1 MLELKRPTQTELD
14 RMSAAEKDALI
25 LSLFDV
31 LEAFGRRL
39 RELEGKVEKTS
50 KNSSKPPSSDGLK
63 KAAAE
68 PRKKGERPV
77 GGVPGHPG
85 ATLEMTDTP
94 DRVEELRPQGSCE
107 CGAYLEG
114 LEAVAG
120 ERRQQIEMPEPRA
133 TVTEYRQMRVECP
146 GCGRAHAG
154 MFPPSVTPNV
164 SYGPRLKAYA
174 VGLAQGH
181 FVGLE
186 RVCAIVA
193 DQCGVRPSGWSVQQW
208 IVKAGQWLAPQY
220 EAGRQAVAGAAVA
233 HFDESGM
240 RINGTLN
247 WLHVAA
253 TDTAVHYTAHP
264 KRGREAMDAAG
275 ILPGFRGIAV
285 HDHWKPYR
293 VYTHCS
299 HALCNAHHL
308 RELNYCEELTGHW
321 WPVELRRVLLDAKDA
336 VADAQAA
343 GLTALEPAQ
352 RVALLARYDAQI
364 QIGLAAWPVRPP
376 EPGGNKGPAKQHEAT
391 NLLLRLRDYKDQV
404 LRFLTD
410 WRVPFDNNL
419 AERMVRPVKVKL
431 KVIGGF
437 RAVGGADAFCVIRS
451 VWETSKLNGLN
462 PFDTLRLAFEGW

>member
-1 MLELKRPTQTELD
+1 MTELNRPTQTDLD
-14 RMSAAEKDALI
+14 QMSHAVKDALI
-25 LSLFDV
+25 LALFDR
-31 LEAFGRRL
+31 LEEFGGRL
-39 RELEGKVEKTS
+39 KELEGKVEKTS

-63 KAAAE
+63 KEAAK

-77 GGVPGHPG
+77 GGVPGHKG
-85 ATLEMTDTP
+85 STRQMVDNP
-94 DRVEELRPQGSCE
+94 DRVEELRPHGFCA
-107 CGAYLEG
+107 CGVCLEG
-114 LEAVAG
+114 LAARPG
-120 ERRQQIEMPEPRA
+120 ERRQQIEMPEPKA
-133 TVTEYRQMRVECP
+133 TVTEYRQMHLDCT
-146 GCGRAHAG
+146 GCGHTHSGEFPAG
-154 MFPPSVTPNV
+154 VTPNV

-186 RVCAIVA
+186 RVCEIIG
-193 DQCGVRPSGWSVQQW
+193 DQCGVQPSDWSVQQW
-208 IVKAGQWLAPQY
+208 IVKAGQLLTPQY
-220 EAGRQAVAGAAVA
+220 EAAGRAVIAAEVA

-240 RINGTLN
+240 RVNGALN

-253 TDTAVHYTAHP
+253 TGTAVHYTAHP
-264 KRGREAMDAAG
+264 RRGSEAMDAAG
-275 ILPGFRGIAV
+275 ILPGFQGIAV
-285 HDHWKPYR
+285 HDHWKPCR

-308 RELNYCEELTGHW
+308 RELSYCEELTGHG

-336 VADAQAA
+336 VAEAKAA
-343 GLTALEPAQ
+343 GKTALEPAQ
-352 RVALLARYDAQI
+352 LADLLARHDRQI
-364 QIGLAAWPVRPP
+364 KIGLDAWPVRPP
-376 EPGGNKGPAKQHEAT
+376 DPGGRKGPVKQHGAT
-391 NLLLRLRDYKDQV
+391 NLLLRLRDYKEQV

-437 RAVGGADAFCVIRS
+437 RAVGGSKAFCVIRS

-462 PFDTLRLAFEGW
+462 PFSTLRLAFGGW

>member
-1 MLELKRPTQTELD
+1 MPELKRPTQTDLD
-14 RMSAAEKDALI
+14 RMSHAEKDALI

-31 LEAFGRRL
+31 LEEFGRRL
-39 RELEGKVEKTS
+39 KELEGKVEKTS
-50 KNSSKPPSSDGLK
+50 RNSSKPPSSDGLK
-63 KAAAE
+63 KEAAK
-68 PRKKGERPV
+68 PRRKGERPV
-77 GGVPGHPG
+77 GGVPGHKG
-85 ATLEMTDTP
+85 ATLERVADP
-94 DRVEELRPQGSCE
+94 DRVEELCPQGFCQ
-107 CGAYLEG
+107 CGACLEG

-120 ERRQQIEMPEPRA
+120 ERRQQIEMPEPKA
-133 TVTEYRQMRVECP
+133 TVTEYRQMRLDCP
-146 GCGRAHAG
+146 GCGRVHVG
-154 MFPPSVTPNV
+154 EFPPSVTPHV

-181 FVGLE
+181 FVGLA
-186 RVCAIVA
+186 RVCEIVA
-193 DQCGVRPSGWSVQQW
+193 DQCGVQPSDWSVQQW
-208 IVKAGQWLAPQY
+208 IVKAGQLLAPRY
-220 EAGRQAVAGAAVA
+220 EAGRQAVAAAEVA

-240 RINGTLN
+240 RINGTLH

-253 TDTAVHYTAHP
+253 TGTAVHYTSHP
-264 KRGREAMDAAG
+264 KRGREAMDAAD
-275 ILPGFRGIAV
+275 ILPGFQGVAV

-343 GLTALEPAQ
+343 GLAALEPAQ
-352 RVALLARYDAQI
+352 LAGLQARYDEQVKN
-364 QIGLAAWPVRPP
+364 GLDAWPVRPP
-376 EPGGNKGPAKQHEAT
+376 EPGGKKGPAKQHDAT

-462 PFDTLRLAFEGW
+462 PFDTLRLAFGGW